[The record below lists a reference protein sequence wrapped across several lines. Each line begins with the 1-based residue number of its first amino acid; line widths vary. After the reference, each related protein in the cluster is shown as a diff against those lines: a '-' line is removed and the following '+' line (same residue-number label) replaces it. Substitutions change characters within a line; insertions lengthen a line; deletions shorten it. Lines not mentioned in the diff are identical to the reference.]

1 MTSGVLA
8 PRPNG
13 VIVALDGPSGAG
25 KSTIGRALADALRYT
40 YLDTGAMYR
49 ALAVRA
55 LEAGIAVDDESGLAR
70 MAAAARIAFD
80 ATGKRV
86 TLDGRDVSEE
96 IRSREATR
104 VASAIAR
111 VGAVRREL
119 VRRQQELGKPGG
131 VVLDGRDIGSVVFP
145 DAEAKFYLDAEPERR
160 ARRRFDEVTSKGQE
174 ASYEAILDD
183 IRARDL
189 QDMTRADSPLV
200 CVSDAVRVDTTA
212 MTPEEVVAH
221 ILDLVR
227 DRIRVISPR

>member
-1 MTSGVLA
+1 VTSSVLS
-8 PRPNG
+8 PRQNG

-25 KSTIGRALADALRYT
+25 KSTIGRALADVLGYT

-55 LEAGIAVDDESGLAR
+55 LEAEIAVDDEPGLAR

-104 VASAIAR
+104 VASAVAK

-119 VRRQQELGKPGG
+119 VRRQQVLGKPGG

-145 DAEAKFYLDAEPERR
+145 DAEAKFYLDAAPEQR
-160 ARRRFDEVTSKGQE
+160 ARRRFDEITAKGQE

-200 CVSDAVRVDTTA
+200 CVSDAVRVDTTE

-221 ILDLVR
+221 ILGLVR
-227 DRIRVISPR
+227 DRIRVISAQ

>member
-1 MTSGVLA
+1 MTSSVLS
-8 PRPNG
+8 PRQNG

-25 KSTIGRALADALRYT
+25 KSTIGRALADALGYT

-55 LEAGIAVDDESGLAR
+55 LEAEIAVDDEPGLAR

-86 TLDGRDVSEE
+86 MLDGRDVSEE

-104 VASAIAR
+104 VASAVAK

-145 DAEAKFYLDAEPERR
+145 DAEAKFYLDAAPEQR
-160 ARRRFDEVTSKGQE
+160 ARRRFDEITAKGQE

-200 CVSDAVRVDTTA
+200 CVSDAVRVDTTE

-221 ILDLVR
+221 ILGLVR
-227 DRIRVISPR
+227 DRIRVISAQ

>member
-1 MTSGVLA
+1 MTSSVLS
-8 PRPNG
+8 PRQNG

-25 KSTIGRALADALRYT
+25 KSTIGRALADVLGYT

-55 LEAGIAVDDESGLAR
+55 LEAEIAVDDEPGLAR

-104 VASAIAR
+104 VASAVAK

-119 VRRQQELGKPGG
+119 VRRQQVLGKPGG

-145 DAEAKFYLDAEPERR
+145 DAEAKFYLDAAPEQR
-160 ARRRFDEVTSKGQE
+160 ARRRFDEITAKGQE

-200 CVSDAVRVDTTA
+200 CVSDAVRVDTTE

-221 ILDLVR
+221 ILGLVR
-227 DRIRVISPR
+227 DRIRVISAQ